1 MDPVVN
7 GASNEDGFWRK
18 IFDTVPLPMLIVDA
32 DLRILDFNAAA
43 TALLGSD
50 QRIVLRR
57 RSGEVLHCVHAAA
70 PGSEGCGR
78 SPACKDC
85 VIRNSVGAAFSG
97 TQVNRQR
104 AMLERVQ
111 DGKTRQIQLLVTT
124 APFESQGQGRALL
137 LLEDVSELMALRDL
151 LPICARCKKI
161 RDDQRYWHRLEEYF
175 LNHLSVTF
183 THSICPECVKE
194 LYPEL

>member
-1 MDPVVN
+1 MDPVS
-7 GASNEDGFWRK
+7 GASGDAGFWRK

-43 TALLGSD
+43 TALLGPD

-57 RSGEVLHCVHAAA
+57 RSGEVLHCVHATA

-124 APFESQGQGRALL
+124 APFASEGQSRALL

-183 THSICPECVKE
+183 THSICPECIKE